1 MTTDIVLFSRVLM
14 KDIAFE
20 PSSFISILLRY
31 EAKCMKLVNKSRKS
45 EMKMLNEEILT
56 LVGEKREEPKKACRK
71 LLYASAEEPMY
82 LTRS

>member
-1 MTTDIVLFSRVLM
+1 VTTGIVLFSRIPI

-20 PSSFISILLRY
+20 PSSFVSILPRY
-31 EAKCMKLVNKSRKS
+31 EAKCMKLVNKARKS
-45 EMKMLNEEILT
+45 EMKMLNGEILN
-56 LVGEKREEPKKACRK
+56 LVGEKREENMKAYRK